1 MGLTSQTFLI
11 FCIVLALGAPVATI
25 FLWSRLMGPGPVRA
39 LQRLMLIGVCQL
51 TAIAVVATVVNN
63 TFYFYSSW
71 ADLLGT
77 SPVVASSP
85 NENGK
90 LPPAAAGS
98 ANGQLPASAAIES
111 NRIAA
116 ARRAQSAGSHG
127 VVLSQTIHG
136 MRTGLSTSAL
146 IYLPPQYFQPQYA
159 QTRFPVVLIYP
170 GYPGNPKLYLTLLP
184 VPQIMQAEVSAGRAK
199 PFIAVLVKETVVAP
213 RDTECANVVNGP
225 QVETFLTQEV
235 QAQLSHVLRTRTDRQ
250 GWAMMG
256 DSTGGFCAVKM
267 VMQNPMRY
275 GSAVGLSGYYN
286 ALLDHTTGSL
296 YGGSARLR
304 NENSPLWR
312 LQHLPAPP
320 VAVLATIS
328 AQERTY
334 PQTAAFVRAARAP
347 MEVSSIVA
355 PSGGHNTRNWGA
367 MLPRAV
373 DWLSQQFADAPPSSS
388 PTVGAASQ
396 ATGAAIRDPAGGGV
410 AGRHPVTG
418 GLRR

>member
-1 MGLTSQTFLI
+1 M
-11 FCIVLALGAPVATI
+11 
-25 FLWSRLMGPGPVRA
+25 
-39 LQRLMLIGVCQL
+39 
-51 TAIAVVATVVNN
+51 
-63 TFYFYSSW
+63 
-71 ADLLGT
+71 
-77 SPVVASSP
+77 
-85 NENGK
+85 
-90 LPPAAAGS
+90 
-98 ANGQLPASAAIES
+98 
-111 NRIAA
+111 
-116 ARRAQSAGSHG
+116 
-127 VVLSQTIHG
+127 
-136 MRTGLSTSAL
+136 
-146 IYLPPQYFQPQYA
+146 IYLPPQYFQPRYA
-159 QTRFPVVLIYP
+159 QTRFPVVLIMP

-184 VPQIMQAEVSAGRAK
+184 VPQIMQREVQAGRAK
-199 PFIAVLVKETVVAP
+199 PFIAVLIKETVVPP

-225 QVETFLTQEV
+225 QVETFLAQDV
-235 QAQLSHVLRTRTDRQ
+235 QTQLSHVLRTRTDRQ

-267 VMQNPMRY
+267 VMQNPTLY

-355 PSGGHNTRNWGA
+355 PTGGHNTRNWGA
-367 MLPRAV
+367 MLPRAM
-373 DWLSQQFADAPPSSS
+373 DWLSQQFAAAPSS
-388 PTVGAASQ
+388 AAAAAPGQ
-396 ATGAAIRDPAGGGV
+396 ATGTAATALPPQV
-410 AGRHPVTG
+410 AKH
-418 GLRR
+418 

>member
-1 MGLTSQTFLI
+1 MGLTSPTFLI
-11 FCIVLALGAPVATI
+11 FCIVLAVGAPLATI
-25 FLWSRLMGPGPVRA
+25 FVWSHLKGPGLVRG
-39 LQRLMLIGVCQL
+39 LQRLALIGVCQL
-51 TAIAVVATVVNN
+51 TAIAVVATMVNN
-63 TFYFYSSW
+63 SFYFYSSW

-77 SPVVASSP
+77 SPVVTSSP
-85 NENGK
+85 NGK
-90 LPPAAAGS
+90 LPAAAAGS
-98 ANGQLPASAAIES
+98 PNGKLPASAAIES

-116 ARRAQSAGSHG
+116 ARRAQASGSHG

-136 MRTGLSTSAL
+136 VRSGLSSSAL
-146 IYLPPQYFQPQYA
+146 IYLPPQYFQPRYA
-159 QTRFPVVLIYP
+159 QTRFPVVLIMP

-184 VPQIMQAEVSAGRAK
+184 VPQIMQREVQTGRAK
-199 PFIAVLVKETVVAP
+199 PFIAVLIKETVVPP

-225 QVETFLTQEV
+225 QVETFLAQDV
-235 QAQLSHVLRTRTDRQ
+235 QTQLSHVLRTRTDRQ

-267 VMQNPMRY
+267 VMQNPTLY

-347 MEVSSIVA
+347 MEVSSIVS
-355 PSGGHNTRNWGA
+355 PTGGHNTRNWGA
-367 MLPRAV
+367 MLPRAM
-373 DWLSQQFADAPPSSS
+373 DWLSAQFAAAPSSS
-388 PTVGAASQ
+388 PTPGAASQ
-396 ATGAAIRDPAGGGV
+396 VTGAAGAVAGGH
-410 AGRHPVTG
+410 ALTGRP
-418 GLRR
+418 